1 MRPNQSRSLTIS
13 RKLHRFPLLPN
24 LLILSLNSM
33 SQLQALA
40 DTVTR
45 LHAQWTSDWHD
56 HPSASRS
63 DLPWSIIEYNH
74 RMNFD
79 LWHEE
84 DIARRDDLGAERVRQ
99 AKRNIDGFNQRRND
113 AIERMDSWFLSSL
126 AVPAE
131 GPLHSETPGMIV
143 DRLSILALKLYHM
156 QAEADRASAAEEHRR
171 KCSEKAAILKVQ
183 LGDLAKCLDEL
194 LGQLQAGTRRFKV
207 YRQFKMYNDATLN
220 PQLYSKA
227 TPEKP

>member
-1 MRPNQSRSLTIS
+1 
-13 RKLHRFPLLPN
+13 
-24 LLILSLNSM
+24 M
-33 SQLQALA
+33 SQLQAFA

-45 LHAQWTSDWHD
+45 LHAQWTSDWHNQ
-56 HPSASRS
+56 PSAPRP
-63 DLPWSIIEYNH
+63 DLPWSIVEYNH

-113 AIERMDSWFLSSL
+113 AIERMDSWFLSSV

-156 QAEADRASAAEEHRR
+156 QAEADRASATEEHRR
-171 KCSEKAAILKVQ
+171 KCSEKAAILKEQ

-194 LGQLQAGTRRFKV
+194 LGQIQAGTRRFKV
-207 YRQFKMYNDATLN
+207 YRQFKMYNDASLN
-220 PQLYSKA
+220 PQLYSKT

>member
-1 MRPNQSRSLTIS
+1 
-13 RKLHRFPLLPN
+13 
-24 LLILSLNSM
+24 M
-33 SQLQALA
+33 SQLQAFA

-45 LHAQWTSDWHD
+45 LHAQWTSDWHNQ
-56 HPSASRS
+56 PSTPRP
-63 DLPWSIIEYNH
+63 DLPWSIVEYNH

-84 DIARRDDLGAERVRQ
+84 DIARRDDLGAERVRA

-113 AIERMDSWFLSSL
+113 AIERMDSWFLSSI

-131 GPLHSETPGMIV
+131 GPLHSETPGMII

-156 QAEADRASAAEEHRR
+156 QAEADRASATEEHRR
-171 KCSEKAAILKVQ
+171 KCSEKAAILKEQ

-194 LGQLQAGTRRFKV
+194 LGQIQAGTRRFKV
-207 YRQFKMYNDATLN
+207 YRQFKMYNDASLN
-220 PQLYSKA
+220 PQLYTKTA
-227 TPEKP
+227 PEKP